1 VEAISTKRRKR
12 PQYLH
17 QLSQPQQ
24 EKKMNPALLINII
37 QSLVMDKAQSLAVE
51 HVTKAI
57 DDNLNDTQKKMLDY
71 VVEEMPDN
79 SFKSIK
85 DLFG

>member
-1 VEAISTKRRKR
+1 
-12 PQYLH
+12 
-17 QLSQPQQ
+17 
-24 EKKMNPALLINII
+24 MNPALLINII
-37 QSLVMDKAQSLAVE
+37 QSLVVDKAQSLAVE
-51 HVTKAI
+51 HVQKAI

>member
-1 VEAISTKRRKR
+1 M
-12 PQYLH
+12 QYHLR

-24 EKKMNPALLINII
+24 EKKMNPALLISII
-37 QSLVMDKAQSLAVE
+37 QSLVVDKAQSLAVE

-57 DDNLNDTQKKMLDY
+57 DDNLNENQKKLLDA

-85 DLFG
+85 DLFS

>member
-1 VEAISTKRRKR
+1 
-12 PQYLH
+12 
-17 QLSQPQQ
+17 
-24 EKKMNPALLINII
+24 MNPALLINIL
-37 QSLVMDKAQSLAVE
+37 QSLVVDKAQDLAMQ
-51 HVTKAI
+51 HVQKAI

-79 SFKSIK
+79 SFKSFK

>member
-1 VEAISTKRRKR
+1 
-12 PQYLH
+12 
-17 QLSQPQQ
+17 
-24 EKKMNPALLINII
+24 
-37 QSLVMDKAQSLAVE
+37 MDKAQNLAVE

-57 DDNLNDTQKKMLDY
+57 DDNLNDTQKKLLDY

-85 DLFG
+85 DLFS

>member
-1 VEAISTKRRKR
+1 MV
-12 PQYLH
+12 YLH
-17 QLSQPQQ
+17 QLSQPKK
-24 EKKMNPALLINII
+24 ENKMNPALLINII
-37 QSLVMDKAQSLAVE
+37 KSLIMDKAQNLAVE

-57 DDNLNDTQKKMLDY
+57 DDNLSDNQKVLLDA

-85 DLFG
+85 VLFS

>member
-1 VEAISTKRRKR
+1 
-12 PQYLH
+12 
-17 QLSQPQQ
+17 
-24 EKKMNPALLINII
+24 MNPALLINIL
-37 QSLVMDKAQSLAVE
+37 QSLVVDKAQDLAMQ
-51 HVTKAI
+51 HVQKAI

-71 VVEEMPDN
+71 VVEEMPEN

>member
-1 VEAISTKRRKR
+1 MQSLR
-12 PQYLH
+12 

-24 EKKMNPALLINII
+24 DKKRNPALLINII
-37 QSLVMDKAQSLAVE
+37 QSLVVDKAQSLAVE

-57 DDNLNDTQKKMLDY
+57 DDNLNDNQKKLLDA

-79 SFKSIK
+79 AFKSIK
-85 DLFG
+85 DLFS

>member
-1 VEAISTKRRKR
+1 
-12 PQYLH
+12 
-17 QLSQPQQ
+17 
-24 EKKMNPALLINII
+24 MNPALLINII
-37 QSLVMDKAQSLAVE
+37 QSLVVDKAQSLAVE

-79 SFKSIK
+79 SFKEVCISDYSGKKIV
-85 DLFG
+85 LFFYPLDFTFV